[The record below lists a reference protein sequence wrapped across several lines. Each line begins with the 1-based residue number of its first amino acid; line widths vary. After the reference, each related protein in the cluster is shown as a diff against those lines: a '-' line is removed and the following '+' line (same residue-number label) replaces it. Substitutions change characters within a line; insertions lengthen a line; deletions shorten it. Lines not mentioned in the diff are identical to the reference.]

1 MARSACL
8 GRSRSVRSRERRCL
22 GGRGTVAW
30 LASLGVAMALR
41 ILVAVA
47 GGLLY
52 LGVLWSVLASL
63 VVPRSHRSVL
73 VHVVDRVVAAV
84 YGLLT
89 RPLGDWERHDRVLA
103 SQGAVEIAGLLL
115 VWVVLVL
122 LAFSAL
128 LAPVVPG
135 PGAAVSEAAQAL
147 FTLGVK
153 GGAPGWAVAV
163 DAVAAFTG
171 LVVVALQIAYLPT
184 LYNAYNRRETQVT
197 LLAAAAGLPPWGP
210 EILARTRIGVVRS
223 DLAPLYA
230 EWERWAADVAE
241 SHSTYPVL
249 LRFRSPQPYSSWL
262 VGLVAVLDSAAMH
275 LALDPSSAPMEAR
288 LCLRMGFTCLRELAR
303 AVGIDVD
310 PDPRPDAPVELRF
323 EEFTAG
329 VERLAEVGFPMER
342 AAPDAW
348 PDFCG
353 WRVNYEAAALALAW
367 RLDVVPA
374 PWTGARRRRLPEVPT
389 RRVVNRT
396 PAHPDGAAPDRSPG
410 SGSTRDDGLQ

>member
-1 MARSACL
+1 
-8 GRSRSVRSRERRCL
+8 
-22 GGRGTVAW
+22 
-30 LASLGVAMALR
+30 MALR
-41 ILVAVA
+41 VLVAVA
-47 GGLLY
+47 GGALY

-73 VHVVDRVVAAV
+73 VRTVDRAVAAL

-103 SQGAVEIAGLLL
+103 SEGAVEIAGVLALWVLLL
-115 VWVVLVL
+115 LFG
-122 LAFSAL
+122 FSAL
-128 LAPVVPG
+128 LAPVVAG
-135 PGAAVSEAAQAL
+135 PGAAVAEAAQAL
-147 FTLGVK
+147 FTLGVP
-153 GGAPGWAVAV
+153 GGAPGWAVGV
-163 DAVAAFTG
+163 DSVAAFSG

-184 LYNAYNRRETQVT
+184 LYNAYNRRETEVT

-210 EILARTRIGVVRS
+210 EILARTRVGVVRS

-230 EWERWAADVAE
+230 DWERWAADVAE
-241 SHSTYPVL
+241 SHATYPVL

-288 LCLRMGFTCLRELAR
+288 LCLRMGFSCLRELAG
-303 AVGIDVD
+303 AVGIAVD
-310 PDPRPDAPVELRF
+310 PDPRPDAAVALRF

-342 AAPDAW
+342 SAEEAW
-348 PDFCG
+348 ADFCG

-367 RLDVVPA
+367 RLDAVPA

-396 PAHPDGAAPDRSPG
+396 PAHPDGAPPSRGRSVAVGGEDG
-410 SGSTRDDGLQ
+410 SP